1 MDSILQILSRS
12 RLFAGIDPDQIEAVL
27 GCLAPTRAAFA
38 RGETI
43 LKAQTATES
52 FGLVLRGG
60 VMIVQTDYWGNR
72 NIMAV
77 QHAGDLFAESF
88 AAQSDAPINVCVE
101 AAEDCEA
108 MFFNLRRVLTNCP
121 RTCAHHHQ
129 LIENL
134 LLMIS
139 NRNRQLNEKITHLSQ
154 RTTRRKILSYLSAQ
168 ARIAGS
174 AEFEIP
180 FSRQQMADYLSVDR
194 SALSAE
200 LSRLKAEGLLDYHRN
215 AFRIMRSG
223 EQEEEA

>member
-12 RLFAGIDPDQIEAVL
+12 RLFEGIDPDQIEAVL
-27 GCLAPTRAAFA
+27 GCLAPVRRSYA

-43 LKAQTATES
+43 LEAQTETDS

-77 QHAGDLFAESF
+77 QRAGDLFAESF
-88 AAQSDAPINVCVE
+88 AAQPDMPINVRVE

-108 MFFNLRRVLTNCP
+108 LFFNLRRVLTNCP
-121 RTCAHHHQ
+121 RTCAHHRQ

-134 LLMIS
+134 LMVIS
-139 NRNRQLNEKITHLSQ
+139 NRNRQLNEKIAHISQ

-168 ARIAGS
+168 ARAAGS

-215 AFRIMRSG
+215 AFCIMRSD
-223 EQEEEA
+223 EQEENA

>member
-27 GCLAPTRAAFA
+27 GCLAPTRGSYA

-43 LKAQTATES
+43 LKAQTATDA
-52 FGLVLRGG
+52 FGLVLRGS
-60 VMIVQTDYWGNR
+60 VMIVQIDYWGNR

-77 QHAGDLFAESF
+77 QRAGDVFAESF
-88 AAQSDAPINVCVE
+88 AAQSDVSINVCVE

-108 MFFNLRRVLTNCP
+108 LFFNLGRVLTNCP
-121 RTCAHHHQ
+121 RTCAHHRQ

-134 LLMIS
+134 LMMIS

-154 RTTRRKILSYLSAQ
+154 RTTRRKIMSYLSAQ
-168 ARIAGS
+168 ARGAGS

-215 AFRIMRSG
+215 AFRIMRSDA
-223 EQEEEA
+223 QEVEK